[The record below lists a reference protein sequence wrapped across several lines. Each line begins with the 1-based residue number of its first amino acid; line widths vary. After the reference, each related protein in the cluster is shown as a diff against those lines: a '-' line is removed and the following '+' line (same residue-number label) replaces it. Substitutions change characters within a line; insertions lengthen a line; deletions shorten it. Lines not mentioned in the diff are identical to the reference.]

1 MDSVTAA
8 LAGLV
13 GGALIGF
20 LFGRKSS
27 SGAESGSSLDL
38 ARAEERL
45 KAAESRSQLLEE
57 KHAQTLQGIQ
67 TERGA
72 DRTQWRD
79 EREKIEG
86 DLARLRAAHAEQQ
99 AELEG
104 QRATLKERTDSLGE
118 LKKTFEGQKA
128 ALKDEFKAL
137 SEKIYAEKQEAL
149 EARNRKSVGGLL
161 EPLKEQI
168 DLFRKRVD
176 EVHKNDVELSGGLRQ
191 QLESLSKMNQSLQNE
206 AGNLA
211 KALRGEKKT
220 LGNWGEVQVEKLLE
234 FAGLKK
240 DREYGREDNFKDGE
254 GSNFR
259 PDFVLYLPEGR
270 HMIVDSKV
278 SLGDYIYSVNADDRA
293 DSEAAMGRHVA
304 CVRKHINELSDKDYT
319 KLENMKSPDFVF
331 MFMPIETAYLAAFE
345 ADPSLFEEAYSKKI
359 AVVTPNTLLPI
370 LRTVASL
377 WQIDKQNQST
387 LKLADQ
393 AGKIHSKLA
402 VFAETFKKVEQQL
415 ETALGS
421 YQKAKNQ
428 LVDGRGNLVRLVDGF
443 RDLGVK
449 TTKALPAD
457 LVEESMSDAELLE
470 AADEDGEV
478 PAPAL
483 SGNESIEDP
492 QEP

>member
-1 MDSVTAA
+1 MDPVIAA
-8 LAGLV
+8 LAGLA
-13 GGALIGF
+13 GGVLIGF

-27 SGAESGSSLDL
+27 PGAESGSSLDL

-45 KAAESRSQLLEE
+45 KAAEQRDQLLEQ
-57 KHAQTLQGIQ
+57 KHAQTLAAIQ
-67 TERGA
+67 TERNA
-72 DRTQWRD
+72 DRQQWRED
-79 EREKIEG
+79 REKIEG
-86 DLARLRAAHAEQQ
+86 DLAMLRAARAEQQ
-99 AELEG
+99 AEVEG
-104 QRATLKERTDSLGE
+104 QRATLKERADSLE
-118 LKKTFEGQKA
+118 ALKKTFEAQKA

-137 SEKIYAEKQEAL
+137 SEKIYAEKQETL

-240 DREYGREDNFKDGE
+240 DREYGREDNFKDDE
-254 GSNFR
+254 GANFR

-270 HMIVDSKV
+270 HIIVDSKV
-278 SLGDYIYSVNADDRA
+278 SLGDYIDSVNLEDTAESA
-293 DSEAAMGRHVA
+293 AAMGRHVA
-304 CVRKHINELSDKDYT
+304 CVRKHINELSGKDYT
-319 KLENMKSPDFVF
+319 KLETMQSPDFVF

-387 LKLADQ
+387 LKLAEQ
-393 AGKIHSKLA
+393 AGKVHSKLA
-402 VFAETFKKVEQQL
+402 VFADTFKKVEQQL
-415 ETALGS
+415 ETAMGS

-428 LVDGRGNLVRLVDGF
+428 LVDGKGNLVRLVEGF

-449 TTKALPAD
+449 TTKALPPD
-457 LVEESMSDAELLE
+457 LVEESMTGAELLE
-470 AADEDGEV
+470 AASEDGEV
-478 PAPAL
+478 SAPELFETEEPEA
-483 SGNESIEDP
+483 IEGA
-492 QEP
+492 